1 MTADRDDL
9 QGRLDDLEATADA
22 GDPIRVSVAYDTRI
36 DGDGRDGAT
45 VIMGA
50 DQ

>member
-9 QGRLDDLEATADA
+9 QDRLDDLEATADA
-22 GDPIRVSVAYDTRI
+22 GDPIRVAVAYDTRI

-45 VIMGA
+45 VIMG
-50 DQ
+50 DGQ